1 MNQEQKPQSPKDPM
15 QATDITTIARALDHY
30 SMLLGRQFGPLSRP
44 QRRFLLVLAGRDPAS
59 EPLRVSDLADYIGL
73 SAAGAT
79 RMLDTLAGLG
89 YLTRH
94 RPTHADQRQVYV
106 QLTPAGAQAIQAA
119 NEVLEQRLGSM
130 LLRLTAAERATLA
143 ELLHKLVHAENEAT
157 TRE

>member
-1 MNQEQKPQSPKDPM
+1 MKQQQRPQPAIDPM
-15 QATDITTIARALDHY
+15 QATDTTTVARALDQC

-44 QRRFLLVLAGRDPAS
+44 QRRFLLVLAERDPAS

-94 RPTHADQRQVYV
+94 RPTHADQRQVYIE
-106 QLTPAGAQAIQAA
+106 LTPAGVQAIQEA
-119 NEVLEQRLGSM
+119 NQVLEQRLGSM
-130 LLRLTAAERATLA
+130 LLRLTATEQATLA
-143 ELLHKLVHAENEAT
+143 KLLYKLVHTENEVT
-157 TRE
+157 KQE